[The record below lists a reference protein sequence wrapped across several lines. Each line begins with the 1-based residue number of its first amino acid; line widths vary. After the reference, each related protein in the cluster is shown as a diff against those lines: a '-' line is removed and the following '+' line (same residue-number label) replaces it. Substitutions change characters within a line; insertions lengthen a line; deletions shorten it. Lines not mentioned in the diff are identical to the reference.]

1 MDIVLFVAAEAAGSI
16 PVVAAV
22 LRAPSSTFCP
32 RYSQEMISTHICANN
47 VFGDRYFAR
56 KREILHFLNL

>member
-22 LRAPSSTFCP
+22 LRVPSSTFCP
-32 RYSQEMISTHICANN
+32 RYCQEMITTTYLCQ
-47 VFGDRYFAR
+47 
-56 KREILHFLNL
+56 